1 MSDTSSAEEESRR
14 RDRVRKK
21 QKRTSTAVANVVA
34 PPSYDDVALYD
45 AMDEDATPVLRTIQD
60 FAHQH
65 VHTVPGSGSS
75 KPSCEAAD
83 AYLIQS
89 SSAAASL
96 QALARPDLLS
106 SRPSPDAS
114 ALVASI
120 QQRVVEEHRR
130 ACKVVPAR
138 IGIYQSLIDQLWKP
152 VFFDQN
158 RVNGDDDAASRRL
171 EGALRLR
178 QVRLPLM
185 TSDLESE
192 LLAECGRFMH
202 AGREYDFPACVN
214 GDKCMGMQLDFPLG
228 MALGEF
234 KHGKRQR
241 FVLTS
246 LMYEEEYRAFITEDK
261 PPPCRRPCIVC
272 CRYTL
277 VQLVG
282 VIRSLKASASAEDAR
297 GAPNIRVDLDNR
309 VYQLYYNLKDQPSG
323 YFGQYMVTP
332 RMGDDPLVDTM
343 CKLSKESLR
352 LCVTK
357 EGRRYLDQ
365 SVMIYHKP
373 VVEKPRVGESL
384 QVFST
389 GADRR

>member
-1 MSDTSSAEEESRR
+1 MSDISSAEEESRR

-21 QKRTSTAVANVVA
+21 QKRTSTAVSNVVA
-34 PPSYDDVALYD
+34 PTSYDDAALYD
-45 AMDEDATPVLRTIQD
+45 AMEEDALPVLRTIQD
-60 FAHQH
+60 FAKDH
-65 VHTVPGSGSS
+65 VHTVPVTPAA

-89 SSAAASL
+89 SASL
-96 QALARPDLLS
+96 QALARPDALS
-106 SRPSPDAS
+106 SRASAADAS
-114 ALVASI
+114 ALVAGI
-120 QQRVVEEHRR
+120 QERVVEEHRR
-130 ACKVVPAR
+130 ACKAIPAR
-138 IGIYQSLIDQLWKP
+138 VGVYQSLLDQLWKP
-152 VFFDQN
+152 IFYDKR
-158 RVNGDDDAASRRL
+158 RVDGDDDATSQRL

-178 QVRLPLM
+178 QVKLPLM
-185 TSDLESE
+185 TSALESE
-192 LLAECGRFMH
+192 LLAEAGRFVH
-202 AGREYDFPACVN
+202 AGKEYDFPPCVN
-214 GDKCMGMQLDFPLG
+214 GAKCMGMQLDFPIG
-228 MALGEF
+228 MALDEF
-234 KHGKRQR
+234 KRAKPQR

-261 PPPCRRPCIVC
+261 PPPCLRPCIVC

-282 VIRSLKASASAEDAR
+282 VIRSLKASATAEDTR
-297 GAPNIRVDLDNR
+297 GAPNIRVDLNNR
-309 VYQLYYNLKDQPSG
+309 VYQLYYNLKDQPNG

-384 QVFST
+384 QVFSR